1 MPYKDLPTM
10 LVFEIHAMK
19 KYLGNLKKEK
29 VCVYNILLYKR

>member
-19 KYLGNLKKEK
+19 KYLGNLLKK